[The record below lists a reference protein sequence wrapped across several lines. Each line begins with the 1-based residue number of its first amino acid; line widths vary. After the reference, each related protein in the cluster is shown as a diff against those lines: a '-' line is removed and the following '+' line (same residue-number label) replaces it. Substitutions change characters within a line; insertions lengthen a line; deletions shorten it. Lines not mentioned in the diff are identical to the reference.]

1 MSPTLMGAGSSM
13 AGTKMVV
20 SLLST
25 GVLVVKVTVVVVV
38 VEGGGCGRRRSGG
51 GGGLFSQFGQVH
63 VTYNK
68 IRRFFFGTEPRD
80 DTNLRGCISVS
91 TILPRVGDGE
101 FFAS

>member
-1 MSPTLMGAGSSM
+1 M

-38 VEGGGCGRRRSGG
+38 VEGGGCGSRRSGG

-63 VTYNK
+63 VTCIKWK
-68 IRRFFFGTEPRD
+68 IRRIFFGTEPRD
-80 DTNLRGCISVS
+80 DTNLRGCVSVS
-91 TILPRVGDGE
+91 TILPRDRDGE